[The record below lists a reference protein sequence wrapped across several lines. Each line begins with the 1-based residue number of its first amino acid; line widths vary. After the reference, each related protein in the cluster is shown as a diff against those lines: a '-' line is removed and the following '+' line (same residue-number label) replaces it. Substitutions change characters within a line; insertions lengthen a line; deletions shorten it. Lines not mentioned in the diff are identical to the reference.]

1 MYLENVSQTINSS
14 VGLTILWIV
23 KKKKIIYIYIY
34 LKTLTKQTIIYL
46 SLIHLGYFKFGRK
59 VNVRLK

>member
-23 KKKKIIYIYIY
+23 KKKYIYIYIY